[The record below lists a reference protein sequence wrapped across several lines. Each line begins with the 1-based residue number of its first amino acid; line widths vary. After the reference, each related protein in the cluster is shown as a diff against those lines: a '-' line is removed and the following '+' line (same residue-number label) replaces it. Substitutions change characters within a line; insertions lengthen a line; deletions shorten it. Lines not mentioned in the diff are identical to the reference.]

1 MKKLAQ
7 STSEADIKRVYSIL
21 QSYGIPVSVTYEK
34 NSYFLWLLQPAFEAH
49 ARELMLRIAKHPE
62 EFETPAEQSQS
73 ILKPLWQTLSKQA
86 GLVTFLIALAVLAI
100 AIAQLVDVQG
110 TLRYLL
116 IAHPNFPQL
125 DMSEP
130 WRLVT
135 PAFLHFSA
143 THLVFNLF
151 WWWYLGGR
159 IELSLGPKVLV
170 GLFLFT
176 AITSNLV
183 QFYWQGP
190 LFGGLSGVVYGLFG
204 FAIIMS
210 AKRGGPLWLPPMLIA
225 FMLGWLLIGFAEAL
239 PLNMANEAHLAGL
252 ISGLVAGAF
261 VRFGLKR

>member
-7 STSEADIKRVYSIL
+7 STSEADIKRVYTIL
-21 QSYGIPVSVTYEK
+21 QGYGIPVSVTYENK
-34 NSYFLWLLQPAFEAH
+34 RYFLWLLQPAFEAH

-62 EFETPAEQSQS
+62 EFESQPDQTQSL
-73 ILKPLWQTLSKQA
+73 LKPLWKTLSKQA
-86 GLVTFLIALAVLAI
+86 GLVTFLVALAVLAV
-100 AIAQLVDVQG
+100 ATAQLLDIKH

-116 IAHPNFPQL
+116 IAHPNFPQI
-125 DMSEP
+125 DMAEP

-135 PAFLHFSA
+135 SAFLHFSA

-159 IELSLGPKVLV
+159 VELSLGSKVLV

-176 AITSNLV
+176 AISSNLV

-204 FAIIMS
+204 FAIVMS
-210 AKRGGPLWLPPMLIA
+210 ANRGGPLWLPPMLIA
-225 FMLGWLLIGFAEAL
+225 FMIGWLLIGFSEAL

-252 ISGLVAGAF
+252 ISGFMAGVF
-261 VRFGLKR
+261 VRFVLKR

>member
-7 STSEADIKRVYSIL
+7 SASEADIQQVYNIL
-21 QSYGIPVSVTYEK
+21 QRYGIPVSVTYEK
-34 NSYFLWLLQPAFEAH
+34 NNYILWLLQPAFEAH
-49 ARELMLRIAKHPE
+49 ARELMLRIAQHPE
-62 EFETPAEQSQS
+62 EFESSSGQTQS

-86 GLVTFLIALAVLAI
+86 GLVTFLVALAVLAV
-100 AIAQLVDVQG
+100 ALAQLVDVQS

-159 IELSLGPKVLV
+159 VELSLGSKVLI

-176 AITSNLV
+176 AISSNLV
-183 QFYWQGP
+183 QLYWQGP

-204 FAIIMS
+204 FAIVMS

-225 FMLGWLLIGFAEAL
+225 FMLGWLLIGYTNVL
-239 PLNMANEAHLAGL
+239 PVNMANEAHMAGL
-252 ISGLVAGAF
+252 ISGLIAGVF